1 MAQQLTVK
9 DMQAQLGQ
17 EVGVSRWYAMS
28 AERIKAF
35 ADITEDW
42 QPIHIDEAAGAAS
55 PFGTTIAHGFL
66 TLSLLS
72 AMVYEIPALKGEAMG
87 INYGFERLRFL
98 SPVPTGSQVRG
109 RFTLV
114 ALTARPDRG
123 YMLTYDVTVQI
134 KGQEKPALAARWLG
148 LRYLDEITDV

>member
-35 ADITEDW
+35 ADISEDW

-148 LRYLDEITDV
+148 LRYLDEVTDV

>member
-148 LRYLDEITDV
+148 LRYLDEVTDV